1 MSNAKIVSFIGVTL
15 FTLVVSGC
23 AATNAIVNSEE
34 ENAPPQ
40 IVKALQV
47 KTDDNPIDQA
57 FGEDFETAS
66 ATTEINYVANAYLE
80 AWEAEWNHILVELKK
95 HYEHPDDINTL
106 TKYKNSYEK
115 FVEQASDLERIDW
128 SDTSV
133 APGPDRTEGTG
144 ARSASLLEE
153 AELLKRQVLHL
164 IDNYF
169 YDSSEYGEYIYLYQG
184 NGAELDLLR

>member
-1 MSNAKIVSFIGVTL
+1 MNTR
-15 FTLVVSGC
+15 
-23 AATNAIVNSEE
+23 
-34 ENAPPQ
+34 
-40 IVKALQV
+40 
-47 KTDDNPIDQA
+47 
-57 FGEDFETAS
+57 
-66 ATTEINYVANAYLE
+66 TTYA
-80 AWEAEWNHILVELKK
+80 
-95 HYEHPDDINTL
+95 L

-133 APGPDRTEGTG
+133 SPGPDRTEGTG
-144 ARSASLLEE
+144 ARSASLLKE

-169 YDSSEYGEYIYLYQG
+169 YESSEYGEYIYLYQG